1 VSTSKRT
8 NVATAA
14 DGVRGCPSQD
24 VDVLEPH
31 AGDVP
36 TREETFSHKYGRMDS
51 MRTTVDIPDA
61 IYRRL
66 KSRAAS
72 EGRSTK
78 ALILRGVKEVLKT
91 TRRKA
96 GRQVSLPI
104 VRSRR
109 PGSVELDNARIY
121 EIISFP

>member
-1 VSTSKRT
+1 
-8 NVATAA
+8 
-14 DGVRGCPSQD
+14 
-24 VDVLEPH
+24 
-31 AGDVP
+31 
-36 TREETFSHKYGRMDS
+36 

-72 EGRSTK
+72 EGRTTK

-96 GRQVSLPI
+96 GRKVALPI
-104 VRSRR
+104 VRSNR

>member
-1 VSTSKRT
+1 
-8 NVATAA
+8 
-14 DGVRGCPSQD
+14 
-24 VDVLEPH
+24 
-31 AGDVP
+31 
-36 TREETFSHKYGRMDS
+36 

-72 EGRSTK
+72 EGRTTK

-96 GRQVSLPI
+96 GRTVALPI
-104 VRSRR
+104 VRSKR